1 MGAAVRIAL
10 GAESSMLQVVGID
23 TAAGEAVEG
32 PG

>member
-1 MGAAVRIAL
+1 MGVAVHIAL
-10 GAESSMLQVVGID
+10 GADLSMLQAVGID